1 MSFRGASS
9 QGTSLPL
16 AYLLFGA
23 TILIW
28 GTNWPI
34 MKVGLTFIPPFWF
47 AFLRVGLGCLT
58 LFTAL
63 LVTGRLRWPARG
75 DLPVVF
81 SVGWLQIAAFLVI
94 INLAVPAVG
103 AGRSSI
109 LAYTTPLWVVP
120 GAILF
125 LGERLLKLKFLGL
138 LFGMLGIVIL
148 FNPLAF
154 DWADPAQ
161 RQGNLLLMLAALA
174 WAAAILHIRSRRWL
188 GSPLELAP
196 WQLLVALPPLLLGAL
211 LLDPPWTPPLRGDV
225 ALILLH
231 NGVLATG
238 FAYWAAFTVTR
249 SLPAISTSLGFLG
262 VPLVGV
268 ASAALAL
275 GEPVT
280 ASVVAGL
287 LAILLGVALVNF
299 ADLKRR

>member
-1 MSFRGASS
+1 
-9 QGTSLPL
+9 
-16 AYLLFGA
+16 
-23 TILIW
+23 
-28 GTNWPI
+28 

-154 DWADPAQ
+154 RSEEHTSELQ
-161 RQGNLLLMLAALA
+161 SRGHLVCRLLL
-174 WAAAILHIRSRRWL
+174 
-188 GSPLELAP
+188 EKKN
-196 WQLLVALPPLLLGAL
+196 
-211 LLDPPWTPPLRGDV
+211 T
-225 ALILLH
+225 
-231 NGVLATG
+231 T
-238 FAYWAAFTVTR
+238 T
-249 SLPAISTSLGFLG
+249 
-262 VPLVGV
+262 
-268 ASAALAL
+268 
-275 GEPVT
+275 
-280 ASVVAGL
+280 
-287 LAILLGVALVNF
+287 
-299 ADLKRR
+299 KRA